1 MSVPT
6 NDSDKKSAAFDG
18 VSIAWNASEQ
28 IQDAYWAV
36 NATSYSNKGTAL
48 SAIDDLYDAW
58 VAARSAVNGLS

>member
-6 NDSDKKSAAFDG
+6 NDSDKKSAALDA
-18 VSIAWNASEQ
+18 VNIAWNASGQ
-28 IQDAYWAV
+28 IQASYWAV

-58 VAARSAVNGLS
+58 LAARSAVNGLS